1 MKYKDL
7 NVGDWFS
14 YVGATFIK
22 TYCPLLKA
30 NYDICVSGKMFGAI
44 FAPCDMEDE
53 EVEFVSH
60 LTVENPTPFKTEADE
75 TLFVAPTFQFL
86 SYQPDNREIILIKA
100 PIKGEIYV
108 LAINGKNAGI
118 WTQAIPRFISVKIIP
133 RIDLKYE
140 ENS

>member
-30 NYDICVSGKMFGAI
+30 DYDICVSETWFGMA
-44 FAPCDMEDE
+44 FAQCSDE
-53 EVEFVSH
+53 ETEVEFVSR

-86 SYQPDNREIILIKA
+86 SSQFGSREIIFIKV
-100 PIKGEIYV
+100 PIQNEIYT
-108 LAINGKNAGI
+108 LAINGANAGFL
-118 WTQAIPRFISVKIIP
+118 TQATACVPVKIIP

>member
-1 MKYKDL
+1 
-7 NVGDWFS
+7 
-14 YVGATFIK
+14 
-22 TYCPLLKA
+22 
-30 NYDICVSGKMFGAI
+30 MFGAI

-53 EVEFVSH
+53 EVEFVSR

-86 SYQPDNREIILIKA
+86 SWQLDNSETILIKA
-100 PIKGEIYV
+100 PIKGEVYA

>member
-7 NVGDWFS
+7 NIGDWFS

-22 TYCPLLKA
+22 TYCPLLKE
-30 NYDICVSGKMFGAI
+30 NYDICMSGKMFGAI

-53 EVEFVSH
+53 EVEFVSR

-86 SYQPDNREIILIKA
+86 SWQLDNSETILIKA
-100 PIKGEIYV
+100 PIKGEVYA

-118 WTQAIPRFISVKIIP
+118 WTQATPRFIPVKIIP

-140 ENS
+140 EHS

>member
-22 TYCPLLKA
+22 TYCPLLKT

-53 EVEFVSH
+53 EVEFVSR
-60 LTVENPTPFKTEADE
+60 LTVENPTPFKTEVDE
-75 TLFVAPTFQFL
+75 TLFFAPTFQFL
-86 SYQPDNREIILIKA
+86 SSQLDNSEAIFIKA
-100 PIKGEIYV
+100 PIKGEVYA

-118 WTQAIPRFISVKIIP
+118 WTQATTRFISVKIIP

>member
-30 NYDICVSGKMFGAI
+30 IYDICVSGKMFGAI

-53 EVEFVSH
+53 EVEFVSR

-86 SYQPDNREIILIKA
+86 SWQLDNSETILIKA
-100 PIKGEIYV
+100 PIKGEVYA

-118 WTQAIPRFISVKIIP
+118 WTQATPRFISVKIIP